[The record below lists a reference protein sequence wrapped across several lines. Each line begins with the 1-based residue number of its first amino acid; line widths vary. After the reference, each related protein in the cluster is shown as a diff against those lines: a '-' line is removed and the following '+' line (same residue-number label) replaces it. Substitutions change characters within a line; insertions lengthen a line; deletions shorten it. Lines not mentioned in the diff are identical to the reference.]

1 MATPQ
6 LTIVVK
12 KSKRT
17 GLIYWVM
24 TGTNSEKMAHS
35 EGIENMT
42 YFRSLMKRFAKMGF
56 IIINTTKA
64 KL

>member
-1 MATPQ
+1 MPTPQ

-12 KSKRT
+12 KSRRT
-17 GLIYWVM
+17 GLIYWTM
-24 TGTNSEKMAHS
+24 TGLNSEKMGHG

-42 YFRSLMKRFAKMGF
+42 YFRALMKRFAKMGF
-56 IIINTTKA
+56 IIINTTKT